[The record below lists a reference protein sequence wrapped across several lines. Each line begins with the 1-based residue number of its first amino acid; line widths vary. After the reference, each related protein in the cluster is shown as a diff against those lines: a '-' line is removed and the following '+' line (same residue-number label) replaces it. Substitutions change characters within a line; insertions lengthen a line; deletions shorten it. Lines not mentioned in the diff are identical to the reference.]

1 MATTVPAMPRDHAR
15 ETSARLGRW
24 RALVAMARPSQIAL
38 VGLVAANG
46 MLLGVWQ
53 GAAAG
58 LSVVTVALAATLTLL
73 AAAAVHLANE
83 AADAETDRLTIR
95 TPYSGGSGA
104 LQASGLDRRRSLWLA
119 LGLAAVVAGAAV
131 AAGLSGVLSVVA
143 SALLLAGLL
152 GGLAYSLPPVSAMR
166 RGWGEPLN
174 ALLGGML
181 LPLFGVAVV
190 AGDISVDAMIAFLP
204 FVFVVLLSVMSTA
217 WPDRVADAATGKRTM
232 QVRRSPGELRL
243 IALAATLAFGV
254 ATLLSAAT
262 AALPYAMAGL
272 LVAPFL
278 VEALLRYT
286 RDERPAAA
294 VAAMVGLGVITC
306 GSLVVGLLS
315 RGGPGSP

>member
-1 MATTVPAMPRDHAR
+1 MATTVPAMPRDHAQ
-15 ETSARLGRW
+15 ETSTRLGRW

-38 VGLVAANG
+38 IGLVVANG
-46 MLLGVWQ
+46 MLVGVWQ
-53 GAAAG
+53 SAAAG
-58 LSVVTVALAATLTLL
+58 PSFVTVALAATLILL

-83 AADAETDRLTIR
+83 AADAETDRLTVR

-104 LQASGLDRRRSLWLA
+104 LQASGLDARWPLSLA
-119 LGLAAVVAGAAV
+119 LGLAVLVIAAAVV
-131 AAGLSGVLSVVA
+131 AGLSGVLSVVA
-143 SALLLAGLL
+143 TALLLAGLL

-190 AGDISVDAMIAFLP
+190 AGSIGVDALIAFLP

-217 WPDRVADAATGKRTM
+217 WPDRAADAATGKRTL
-232 QVRRSPGELRL
+232 QVRRSPRELRL
-243 IALAATLAFGV
+243 IALAATLAFGG

-262 AALPYAMAGL
+262 TALPYAMAGL

-286 RDERPAAA
+286 RDERPGAA
-294 VAAMVGLGVITC
+294 VTAMVGLAVITG

-315 RGGPGSP
+315 GSGPGSP